1 MITYMRAW
9 MSLIFGQIQP
19 LVSMVTD
26 RVMVGKMVSPL
37 FLGCFSSDPFHTCRQ
52 WWHAWELS
60 EFEFRLD
67 WTTDCGVSCPWK
79 SEKILIGLQWEKWS
93 WLFSLSPKGCIK
105 ILTYLIWGFLGAAI
119 FDCIIRSC
127 DLFNW
132 FIRTCLG
139 PTVVPAA
146 ITSLE
151 LFCVLTMCYFSDNVS
166 SKENIKILWLI
177 FMFYYSDII
186 AIKNSYWFFSF
197 T

>member
-1 MITYMRAW
+1 MGWSPQCYIP
-9 MSLIFGQIQP
+9 SFVEFGP
-19 LVSMVTD
+19 PV
-26 RVMVGKMVSPL
+26 P
-37 FLGCFSSDPFHTCRQ
+37 
-52 WWHAWELS
+52 
-60 EFEFRLD
+60 
-67 WTTDCGVSCPWK
+67 
-79 SEKILIGLQWEKWS
+79 EKNILTG
-93 WLFSLSPKGCIK
+93 FYPLSPKGRIK

-127 DLFNW
+127 DLFYW

-151 LFCVLTMCYFSDNVS
+151 LFCVLTMCYFFDNVS

>member
-1 MITYMRAW
+1 MRA
-9 MSLIFGQIQP
+9 SAGGHSAKLNN
-19 LVSMVTD
+19 L
-26 RVMVGKMVSPL
+26 
-37 FLGCFSSDPFHTCRQ
+37 
-52 WWHAWELS
+52 A
-60 EFEFRLD
+60 
-67 WTTDCGVSCPWK
+67 
-79 SEKILIGLQWEKWS
+79 
-93 WLFSLSPKGCIK
+93 LSPIGRIK

-127 DLFNW
+127 DLFYL

-151 LFCVLTMCYFSDNVS
+151 LACVLTMCYFSDNVS
-166 SKENIKILWLI
+166 SKENIKISWLI

-186 AIKNSYWFFSF
+186 AIKNQYWFFSF

>member
-1 MITYMRAW
+1 MKTKFQDFSRI
-9 MSLIFGQIQP
+9 IQG
-19 LVSMVTD
+19 LFQFSSTQFNILSVNLL
-26 RVMVGKMVSPL
+26 L
-37 FLGCFSSDPFHTCRQ
+37 FLPETAIR
-52 WWHAWELS
+52 
-60 EFEFRLD
+60 
-67 WTTDCGVSCPWK
+67 K
-79 SEKILIGLQWEKWS
+79 
-93 WLFSLSPKGCIK
+93 SLSPIGCIK

-119 FDCIIRSC
+119 LDCIIRSC
-127 DLFNW
+127 DLFYW

>member
-1 MITYMRAW
+1 MKGFYHIWAW
-9 MSLIFGQIQP
+9 RPSW
-19 LVSMVTD
+19 S
-26 RVMVGKMVSPL
+26 
-37 FLGCFSSDPFHTCRQ
+37 CDPD
-52 WWHAWELS
+52 AANKLS
-60 EFEFRLD
+60 F
-67 WTTDCGVSCPWK
+67 PP
-79 SEKILIGLQWEKWS
+79 
-93 WLFSLSPKGCIK
+93 LSPTGRIK
-105 ILTYLIWGFLGAAI
+105 ILTYLIWERLGAAI

-127 DLFNW
+127 DLFYW

-186 AIKNSYWFFSF
+186 TIKNSYWFYSF

>member
-1 MITYMRAW
+1 MK
-9 MSLIFGQIQP
+9 
-19 LVSMVTD
+19 VSD
-26 RVMVGKMVSPL
+26 LRP
-37 FLGCFSSDPFHTCRQ
+37 SSAHCPSIVCQHFQ
-52 WWHAWELS
+52 
-60 EFEFRLD
+60 
-67 WTTDCGVSCPWK
+67 TTPPP
-79 SEKILIGLQWEKWS
+79 
-93 WLFSLSPKGCIK
+93 LSPIGRIQ

-127 DLFNW
+127 DLFYW
-132 FIRTCLG
+132 SIRTCLG

-177 FMFYYSDII
+177 LMFYYSDII
-186 AIKNSYWFFSF
+186 AIKNSYCFFSF

>member
-1 MITYMRAW
+1 MD
-9 MSLIFGQIQP
+9 S
-19 LVSMVTD
+19 
-26 RVMVGKMVSPL
+26 K
-37 FLGCFSSDPFHTCRQ
+37 
-52 WWHAWELS
+52 
-60 EFEFRLD
+60 
-67 WTTDCGVSCPWK
+67 SCPNI
-79 SEKILIGLQWEKWS
+79 EKQRS
-93 WLFSLSPKGCIK
+93 FSRRFAQAIVRAVSKALSPIGRIK

-119 FDCIIRSC
+119 LDCHIGSC
-127 DLFNW
+127 DLFYW

-166 SKENIKILWLI
+166 SKENNKILWLI
-177 FMFYYSDII
+177 FMFYYSEII